1 MPLQHQD
8 VLIGAHCSQGL
19 WRKLNT
25 NASAC
30 LQVYFFNGKE
40 WKEDTAWTM
49 QLDRAW
55 DLSAVRDAAYEALT
69 KVISSSCQG

>member
-1 MPLQHQD
+1 MR
-8 VLIGAHCSQGL
+8 AH
-19 WRKLNT
+19 WRDSKT
-25 NASAC
+25 SVFAC

-55 DLSAVRDAAYEALT
+55 DLGAVRDAAYEALT
-69 KVISSSCQG
+69 KVNFPPCAAMLKG